1 MHMLTEK
8 TLDRDSLQKLY
19 VQMYSILK
27 EKIEKR
33 EWLNGIQIPTEDELC
48 RTYDVSKATVRNA
61 VAELVRC
68 GYLKKQQGKGT
79 FVTHSLLD
87 LGVAMKTKLTED
99 MFGEGVKAKKE
110 VLAKGLK
117 QPPEDMKSVLGY
129 AESDDRGK
137 DFYYILCKRVVNGET
152 AYLEESYV
160 RLSVFPSIE
169 NEDICRKPFYDLIQE
184 KGTKKINKVVQTIE
198 VSEVRG
204 EAASLLK
211 VHEGA
216 PALLLH
222 RLLIG
227 SDASPIAY
235 TRLLGIGKKYKIM
248 TEFERI
254 K

>member
-1 MHMLTEK
+1 MHRSIEK
-8 TLDRDSLQKLY
+8 TVDRDSLQKLY
-19 VQMYSILK
+19 VQMYTILK

-33 EWLNGIQIPTEDELC
+33 EWPNGSQIPTEDELC

-61 VAELVRC
+61 VAELVRS
-68 GYLKKQQGKGT
+68 GHLRKKQGKGT
-79 FVTHSLLD
+79 FVIHALKD

-110 VLAKGLK
+110 ILAKGLK
-117 QPPEDMKSVLGY
+117 QPSEEMKSFLHVDGN
-129 AESDDRGK
+129 SDEDNK
-137 DFYYILCKRVVNGET
+137 LFYILCRRVVNGET

-160 RLSVFPSIE
+160 RLSVLPEIE
-169 NEDICRKPFYDLIQE
+169 DEEVCRKPFYDLIQE
-184 KGTKKINKVVQTIE
+184 KGEKKIFKVVQTIE
-198 VSEVRG
+198 VSEARG
-204 EAASLLK
+204 EAAMLLK
-211 VHEGA
+211 VPEGA

-227 SDASPIAY
+227 SDSSPIAY